1 MRHDKAVMVIEL
13 ARHMAASAEGLTLD
27 EMAAASRVGRRTAER
42 MRDAVLMLFPAA
54 EEVSDPPT
62 KRWRIRG
69 GLSAFEQAPTA
80 TELVELTKAAH
91 GLRAAG
97 EPGRAAALEGLER
110 KLKSAMRSTTLNRLA
125 PDLEALI
132 RAETIAVQAG
142 PRPSADEAVLAEIRG
157 AVLAGRPLGF
167 TYCRPGAEAR
177 RRSVAPCGVMFGRA
191 NYLVGAD
198 RESARIQTFRLDRMS
213 AVEALDGIA
222 APPADFD
229 LQAFASQPFGIYQ
242 DEIEDVVLRVTP
254 EGADEARA
262 WRWHPTQT
270 LEDEAGGSVIVRFR
284 ASGMRELA
292 WHLFS
297 WGDRVAIVAPQRLK
311 TVMAGELAAAG
322 RALERAAQTD
332 GGD

>member
-1 MRHDKAVMVIEL
+1 MRHDKAAMVIEL
-13 ARHMAASAEGLTLD
+13 ARRMAASAEGLTLD
-27 EMAAASRVGRRTAER
+27 EMASEMRVGRRTAER
-42 MRDAVLMLFPAA
+42 MRDAVLMLFPAV

-80 TELVELTKAAH
+80 VEMIELAKAAQ

-110 KLKSAMRSTTLNRLA
+110 KVKAAMRSTTLNRMA
-125 PDLEALI
+125 PDLEALV

-157 AVLAGRPLGF
+157 AVLAQQPLAF
-167 TYCRPGAEAR
+167 LYSRPGAEPR
-177 RRSVAPCGVMFGRA
+177 RRLVAPCGMMFGRA
-191 NYLVGAD
+191 NYLVAAD
-198 RESARIQTFRLDRMS
+198 RETGAVKTYRLDRMS
-213 AVEALDGIA
+213 GVEAQDGLA
-222 APPADFD
+222 QPPADFD
-229 LQAFASQPFGIYQ
+229 LAAFASQSFGIYQ
-242 DEIEDVVLRVTP
+242 DQIEDVVLAVSP
-254 EGADEARA
+254 DGAAEARA

-270 LEDEAGGSVIVRFR
+270 IEDRPDGGVIVRFR

-297 WGDRVAIVAPQRLK
+297 WSGQVAIVAPERLR
-311 TVMAGELAAAG
+311 TAMADELSAAAG
-322 RALERAAQTD
+322 ALNPSQV
-332 GGD
+332 